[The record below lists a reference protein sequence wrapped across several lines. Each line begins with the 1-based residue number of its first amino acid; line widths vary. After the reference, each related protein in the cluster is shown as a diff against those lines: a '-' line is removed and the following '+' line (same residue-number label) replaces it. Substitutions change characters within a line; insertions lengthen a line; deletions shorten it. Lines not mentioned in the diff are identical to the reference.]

1 MNYFLEKLNL
11 NTIAARAEYV
21 KYQPES
27 MINIH
32 TQKICG
38 KRGIYAK
45 GGMIHYLNYKNN
57 FQEKLVGRSS
67 CARLCYS
74 RMKSFEFNK
83 NNAKFE
89 MLSNCSK
96 NSCWKQF
103 PCYHWSY
110 NPIENT
116 CILHTEND
124 PENIINEYEK
134 RFEEAGG
141 KVNFIDYLTTN
152 GEMGCLSLHDIHNPY
167 VMLNRKIYDV
177 PNVCTYLHIGE
188 SNLTERTKSQ
198 CYNDYLYRELY
209 QKKEEELLEQIKS
222 ELLETESRSKRIA
235 PILMKTAVTLPA
247 IFQWFTNIM
256 KSEGNTE
263 MISPTTS
270 KTLFNSYTLD
280 KMEMLKAL
288 MSAMQNYAPKL
299 VNKQMSTLVPLPN
312 LNIMKN
318 VTETFKSKQKNIY
331 KNIMKEE
338 VQENLQWKSRRNMIL
353 KSLKAM
359 KKKILLAKTKSSPL
373 TKTVAAT
380 LKQDPFVF
388 GRRCIKGGKVI
399 QRLFFMPETVESYPN
414 NQYIAISLNQ
424 SNAVNQGPV
433 ISGHN
438 RNTNMQELSCMTA
451 ISVNEKLPKACFLK
465 ENASQAK
472 YSEYILYTKGY
483 SSSLI
488 IKVLANQTTLQILC
502 PEEAVDIYAFGLV
515 VAIISKHCSVKLEGK
530 NLRIGEKAQ
539 NNQFLVKGFFVIYNG
554 KFDMTESKYTKQ
566 VNKFKKGIQKLNEK
580 IAYFEK
586 NNKSLLISTQIF
598 EQIENLKHQTQF
610 GKYWDYVIIAI
621 LSAITVLATLQKIY
635 NSICKKNQ
643 IETELEQPA
652 NV

>member
-1 MNYFLEKLNL
+1 
-11 NTIAARAEYV
+11 
-21 KYQPES
+21 

-32 TQKICG
+32 TQKSCG

-45 GGMIHYLNYKNN
+45 GGMIHYLNYKNT

-89 MLSNCSK
+89 ILSNCSK

-116 CILHTEND
+116 CILHTENY
-124 PENIINEYEK
+124 PENIITEYEK
-134 RFEEAGG
+134 RVEEAGG
-141 KVNFIDYLTTN
+141 KIDFIDYLTTN
-152 GEMGCLSLHDIHNPY
+152 GEMGCLSFHDIHNPY
-167 VMLNRKIYDV
+167 VMLNGKIYDV
-177 PNVCTYLHIGE
+177 PNLCTYLHIGE
-188 SNLTERTKSQ
+188 SNLTEMTKSQ
-198 CYNDYLYRELY
+198 CYNDYLYREQY
-209 QKKEEELLEQIKS
+209 QKKEEELLEEIKS

-235 PILMKTAVTLPA
+235 PIFMKTAVTLPA

-270 KTLFNSYTLD
+270 KTLYNLYTLD

-288 MSAMQNYAPKL
+288 MSAMKNYAPKL
-299 VNKQMSTLVPLPN
+299 VNKQMSTLVPLPI
-312 LNIMKN
+312 LNILKN

-331 KNIMKEE
+331 KNNIKEQ

-373 TKTVAAT
+373 TKTVAAR

-424 SNAVNQGPV
+424 SNAINQGPV
-433 ISGHN
+433 ISGHS

-488 IKVLANQTTLQILC
+488 IRVLANQTTLQISC

-515 VAIISKHCSVKLEGK
+515 VAIISKHCSVNLEGK

-566 VNKFKKGIQKLNEK
+566 VNKFNKGIQKLNEK

-586 NNKSLLISTQIF
+586 NNKSLLISKQIF
-598 EQIENLKHQTQF
+598 EQIANLKHQAQF
-610 GKYWDYVIIAI
+610 GNYWDYVIIAV

-643 IETELEQPA
+643 IEKELEQPA